1 MVIPNLTVGDIINV
15 ISSLNNSS
23 AGYDEMLASILKKC
37 IDECITL
44 ITYLVNLSI
53 RQGTFPNELKLAK
66 VIPIFKSG
74 DEQLINNY
82 RPISVLPFFSK
93 IYGKVMANFLINFL
107 DANGI
112 LSNFQ
117 FGFRHKHSTTHAIIT
132 LTEKISKALDT
143 GKLYVVYLLT
153 LEKLLML
160 YRIKLYQRNYI
171 LMEYVEICMTGLKV
185 ISQNAHSMLSF
196 KTLNQ
201 TLNQ

>member
-1 MVIPNLTVGDIINV
+1 MP
-15 ISSLNNSS
+15 
-23 AGYDEMLASILKKC
+23 ASILKKC
-37 IDECITL
+37 IDEYITP

-53 RQGTFPNELKLAK
+53 RRGTFPNELKLAK

-74 DEQLINNY
+74 NQQLINNY

-93 IYGKVMANFLINFL
+93 IYEKVRANFLISFL

-132 LTEKISKALDT
+132 LTERISKRLT
-143 GKLYVVYLLT
+143 PVKLYVVYLLS

-160 YRIKLYQRNYI
+160 YTTYNFTKETIFLWNTWKC
-171 LMEYVEICMTGLKV
+171 V
-185 ISQNAHSMLSF
+185 
-196 KTLNQ
+196 
-201 TLNQ
+201 